1 MSVGRDL
8 LDVPFPQMIF
18 SMAQAIAKS
27 QLALDKSSINTLQM
41 LASTKFDWIPEIT
54 EVLYPKPIA
63 LEGPNAPKDPL
74 TGNPIV
80 VTGVGVDLE
89 SPKPTKLTLLQA
101 GINPTFY
108 QFTDSTISVKM
119 SITSTTSSESSLDV
133 GVDVTA
139 SADFLFGSASVS
151 SHVNYHTANKYSY
164 SVTGSSELSTTLKP
178 VPPPQRIFPTFILVD
193 ATNPAAVKITKS

>member
-41 LASTKFDWIPEIT
+41 LAKTEFDWIPEIT

-63 LEGPNAPKDPL
+63 ITSANAPPN
-74 TGNPIV
+74 TV

-89 SPKPTKLTLLQA
+89 VPKPTKLTLLQA

-108 QFTDSTISVKM
+108 QFTDSTILVKM

-133 GVDVTA
+133 GVDVSV
-139 SADFLFGSASVS
+139 SADFLFGSATVS
-151 SHVNYHTANKYSY
+151 SHVNYHSANKYSY

>member
-41 LASTKFDWIPEIT
+41 LASTEFDWIPEIT
-54 EVLYPKPIA
+54 EVLYAKPIDIQS
-63 LEGPNAPKDPL
+63 PNAPGGL
-74 TGNPIV
+74 T

-89 SPKPTKLTLLQA
+89 APKPTKLTLLQA

-108 QFTDSTISVKM
+108 QFTDSTIEVKM
-119 SITSTTSSESSLDV
+119 SITSTTSSENSLEA
-133 GVDVTA
+133 GVSTTA
-139 SADFLFGSASVS
+139 SFNDFFASGSISA
-151 SHVNYHTANKYSY
+151 HVNFSSSNKYSY
-164 SVTGSSELSTTLKP
+164 SVTGSSSLSTTLKP
-178 VPPPQRIFPTFILVD
+178 VPAPQRIYPTFILVD
-193 ATNPAAVKITKS
+193 ATNPAQVKITKS